1 MQTQYTYK
9 KPQPSAEGAY
19 ADDLSVLAYRKVL
32 ASMQEQR
39 TVLKLNSMKGQCSSR
54 KRAIK
59 NIDELISSLE
69 TTLKNECCHNYIVND
84 YIDIGPERSMP
95 INYCDRCYQTF
106 SNK

>member
-39 TVLKLNSMKGQCSSR
+39 TPSVPSFDAFLRLRPLVYSFDSALSVPSF
-54 KRAIK
+54 
-59 NIDELISSLE
+59 D
-69 TTLKNECCHNYIVND
+69 
-84 YIDIGPERSMP
+84 
-95 INYCDRCYQTF
+95 
-106 SNK
+106 